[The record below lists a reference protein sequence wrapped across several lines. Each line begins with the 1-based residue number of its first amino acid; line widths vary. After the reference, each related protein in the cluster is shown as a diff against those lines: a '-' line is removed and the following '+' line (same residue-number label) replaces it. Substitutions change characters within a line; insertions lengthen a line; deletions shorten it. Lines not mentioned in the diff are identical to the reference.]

1 MYSIS
6 FSYMNRFGNCVCATV
21 TVPVTL
27 SIFLGMLFMQEKSR
41 KGLAMHV

>member
-6 FSYMNRFGNCVCATV
+6 FSYMNRSGNCVCATV
-21 TVPVTL
+21 TVTL

-41 KGLAMHV
+41 KGLVMHV